1 MNIKDLKVA
10 LVHDFLDQ
18 YGGAERVLEVLAEMF
33 PKAPIFTLL
42 YDKEKMS
49 AQGGPALSW
58 LNREI
63 HTSFLQKFPKFWR
76 QRKKW
81 LLPFMPTAP
90 ETFNLRD
97 FDLII
102 TSSGAWSKGIV
113 TRLNTVHI
121 SYLHSP
127 MRFVWDSNE
136 EYLQEKEGSKKIGF
150 LARIIL
156 NYIRVWDKVAADR
169 PDYLISNSIHTKR
182 RVKKYYGR
190 ESQVI
195 YPPVNTQHVTCN
207 TQHNKNPSLTL
218 PLEKGENT
226 TNYQLPTT
234 NYFLV
239 VSRLSAYKK
248 IDKIIEAFNK
258 LELPLLIVGEGAEE
272 KNLKVIAEKNI
283 SFLGFQN
290 EADLQK
296 IYAGARAFIFAN
308 EDDFGI
314 APVEAMSCGVPVL
327 ALRKGGVLETV
338 IEGKTGEFFN
348 SNEPEIIA
356 DSVRRFIEKESNY
369 DRETIKKRA
378 NEFSRK
384 IFVENLE
391 GFINKILNF

>member
-1 MNIKDLKVA
+1 MHIKDLKVA

-18 YGGAERVLEVLAEMF
+18 YGGAERVLEVLTEMF

-42 YDKEKMS
+42 YDKEKMRGKF
-49 AQGGPALSW
+49 ADK
-58 LNREI
+58 EI
-63 HTSFLQKFPKFWR
+63 QTSFLQKFPKFWR

-113 TRLNTVHI
+113 TRLNTIHI

-127 MRFVWDSNE
+127 MRFAWDSSE
-136 EYLQEKEGSKKIGF
+136 EYLQEREGNKKIGF
-150 LARIIL
+150 LARIVL
-156 NYIRVWDKVAADR
+156 NYIRIWDKTAADR
-169 PDYLISNSIHTKR
+169 PDYLISNSIHTQR

-190 ESQVI
+190 ESTII
-195 YPPVNTQHVTCN
+195 YPPVDNNFQFPISNFQSNSNDQISNDRKNTKYKIQDT
-207 TQHNKNPSLTL
+207 K
-218 PLEKGENT
+218 
-226 TNYQLPTT
+226 
-234 NYFLV
+234 YFLV

-258 LELPLLIVGEGAEE
+258 LELPLLIIGEGAEE
-272 KNLKVIAEKNI
+272 KNLRAVAGKSI

-314 APVEAMSCGVPVL
+314 APVEAMSWGVPVL

-356 DSVRRFIEKESNY
+356 DSVRRFIEKENSY
-369 DRETIKKRA
+369 DKEIIKNRA
-378 NEFSRK
+378 GEFSKERFIENMKKYIESK
-384 IFVENLE
+384 I
-391 GFINKILNF
+391 

>member
-150 LARIIL
+150 LARIVL

-169 PDYLISNSIHTKR
+169 PDYLISNSIHTQK

-190 ESQVI
+190 ESAVI
-195 YPPVNTQHVTCN
+195 YPPVNNNFQFPISNFQSNFNDQISNDGKN
-207 TQHNKNPSLTL
+207 TK
-218 PLEKGENT
+218 
-226 TNYQLPTT
+226 
-234 NYFLV
+234 YFLV

-272 KNLKVIAEKNI
+272 KNLKAIAGKNI
-283 SFLGFQN
+283 SFLVFQN

-314 APVEAMSCGVPVL
+314 APVEAMSRGVPVL